1 MLRLSKFADYGTQV
15 MAYMAKDGAV
25 HSASEVSATLGIAI
39 PTVSKILKM
48 LVRENLV
55 ASSLGAKGGYTLAR
69 DPSEI
74 SIAEI
79 INAMD
84 GPISITE
91 CSSTTTSCQREST
104 CSTRS
109 NWQGINHIIHDALD
123 KVNLAQMIAPMPQ
136 VVDVSRIRSRGAFV

>member
-15 MAYMAKDGAV
+15 MAYMAKDRVV
-25 HSASEVSATLGIAI
+25 HSASEVSAALGIAI

-55 ASSLGAKGGYTLAR
+55 ASSLGAKGGYMLAR
-69 DPSEI
+69 DPGDI

-79 INAMD
+79 IHAMD

-91 CSSTTTSCQREST
+91 CSSTTTSCEREST

>member
-1 MLRLSKFADYGTQV
+1 
-15 MAYMAKDGAV
+15 MAKDGAV
-25 HSASEVSATLGIAI
+25 HSASEVSAGLGIAI

-55 ASSLGAKGGYTLAR
+55 ASSLGAKGGYMLAR
-69 DPSEI
+69 DPGEI

-91 CSSTTTSCQREST
+91 CSSTTTSCERESI

-109 NWQGINHIIHDALD
+109 NWQGINHIIHDALN
-123 KVNLAQMIAPMPQ
+123 KVNLAEMIAPKPQ
-136 VVDVSRIRSRGAFV
+136 IVDVSRIRSRGAFV

>member
-15 MAYMAKDGAV
+15 MVYMARDGAV
-25 HSASEVSATLGIAI
+25 HSASEVSTGLGISA

-55 ASSLGAKGGYTLAR
+55 ASSLGAKGGYMLAR
-69 DPSEI
+69 DPGEI

-91 CSSTTTSCQREST
+91 CSGTTTSCEREST

-109 NWQGINHIIHDALD
+109 NWQGINHIIHDALN
-123 KVNLAQMIAPMPQ
+123 KVNLAEMIAPKPQ
-136 VVDVSRIRSRGAFV
+136 VVDVSGIRSHGAFV

>member
-15 MAYMAKDGAV
+15 MAYMAKDRAV

-55 ASSLGAKGGYTLAR
+55 ASSLGAKGGYMLAR

-74 SIAEI
+74 SLAEI

-91 CSSTTTSCQREST
+91 CSSTTTSCEREST

-109 NWQGINHIIHDALD
+109 NWQGINHIIHDALN
-123 KVNLAQMIAPMPQ
+123 KVNLAQMITPKSQ

>member
-15 MAYMAKDGAV
+15 MVYMARDGAV
-25 HSASEVSATLGIAI
+25 HSASEVAAGLGIAI

-55 ASSLGAKGGYTLAR
+55 ASSLGAKGGYMLAR
-69 DPSEI
+69 DPGEI

-79 INAMD
+79 IYAMD

-91 CSSTTTSCQREST
+91 CSSTTTSCEREST

-109 NWQGINHIIHDALD
+109 NWQGINHIIHDALN
-123 KVNLAQMIAPMPQ
+123 KVNLAQMIAPKPQ
-136 VVDVSRIRSRGAFV
+136 VVDVSRIRPRGAFV

>member
-15 MAYMAKDGAV
+15 MAYMAKDRVV
-25 HSASEVSATLGIAI
+25 HSASEVSAALGIAI

-55 ASSLGAKGGYTLAR
+55 ASSLGAKGGYMLAR
-69 DPSEI
+69 DPGDI

-91 CSSTTTSCQREST
+91 CSSTTTSCEREST

>member
-25 HSASEVSATLGIAI
+25 HSASEVSTGLGIAA

-55 ASSLGAKGGYTLAR
+55 ASSLGAKGGYMLAR
-69 DPSEI
+69 HPSEI

-91 CSSTTTSCQREST
+91 CSGTTTSCEREST

-109 NWQGINHIIHDALD
+109 NWQGINHIIHDALN

-136 VVDVSRIRSRGAFV
+136 VVDVSRIRSRGALV

>member
-15 MAYMAKDGAV
+15 MAYMAKDRVV
-25 HSASEVSATLGIAI
+25 HSASEVSAALGIAV

-55 ASSLGAKGGYTLAR
+55 ASSLGAKGGYMLAR
-69 DPSEI
+69 APGD
-74 SIAEI
+74 
-79 INAMD
+79 
-84 GPISITE
+84 ISITE
-91 CSSTTTSCQREST
+91 CSSTTTSCEREST